1 MLILCF
7 FIFKIEIL
15 LIIPYKLKVKNVN
28 MVLEGLFIVDSNINC
43 KNINLVITIE

>member
-28 MVLEGLFIVDSNINC
+28 MVFRRTFYSGL
-43 KNINLVITIE
+43 KYKL